1 MGALGQSV
9 GSAAGAAIGTA
20 ILPGVGTKIGS
31 FLGGKIGGSIGK
43 NKKGGDMGS
52 KGSGKNAGLA
62 MAAGQMIMGAI
73 QRKKADAQLPAAEDP
88 MMRQAF
94 SGLQSKSRQL
104 ATGTANNAD
113 RVAARQMAKTMT
125 SSAFKTGGKANMGV
139 ASSAISQALGN
150 INSQNREQVAAYDQ
164 MTTAQ
169 ANEMAQRK
177 SDINML
183 RSERT
188 SARAENNISA
198 GQDNAL
204 ALIGSGG
211 KKKKAASGVLSGAMG
226 GAK

>member
-1 MGALGQSV
+1 MGQLGATV

-52 KGSGKNAGLA
+52 KGSGGKNAGLA
-62 MAAGQMIMGAI
+62 MGAGQMIVGLMN
-73 QRKKADAQLPAAEDP
+73 RKKADAQIPGENAEE
-88 MMRQAF
+88 RQLVSSLA
-94 SGLQSKSRQL
+94 SKSRQL

-150 INSQNREQVAAYDQ
+150 INAQNREMASAYDDKLAKA
-164 MTTAQ
+164 T
-169 ANEMAQRK
+169 E
-177 SDINML
+177 DITGKELEKGIL

-188 SARAENNISA
+188 SALAENQISA
-198 GQDNAL
+198 GQDNLL
-204 ALIGSGG
+204 ASIGGG
-211 KKKKAASGVLSGAMG
+211 SKKKKAASGILSGAMG
-226 GAK
+226 VAK